1 MVAAVSLVIL
11 LYCVMNGTTILNI
24 FNPEV
29 SVMSV
34 CAPASRD
41 EVATDHFIC
50 VSRTQGE
57 GVMMSYAENKAKKA
71 ELNEVVTGGAISRD
85 ETPENQ

>member
-1 MVAAVSLVIL
+1 M
-11 LYCVMNGTTILNI
+11 CTW
-24 FNPEV
+24 
-29 SVMSV
+29 
-34 CAPASRD
+34 D